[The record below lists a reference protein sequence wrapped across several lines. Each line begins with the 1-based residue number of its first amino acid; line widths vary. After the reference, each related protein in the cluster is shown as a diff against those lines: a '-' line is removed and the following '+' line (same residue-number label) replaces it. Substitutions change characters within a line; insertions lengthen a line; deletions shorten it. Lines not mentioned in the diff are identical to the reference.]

1 MKQLTYIGAFIGGA
15 IAGAASADMTC
26 NGKEHF
32 GFSVDVAFLVAYN
45 SDEEHIANPII
56 KAAIASSTAPN
67 PLAAPVF
74 ITNDS
79 DTPVPT
85 QAIV

>member
-1 MKQLTYIGAFIGGA
+1 
-15 IAGAASADMTC
+15 MTC

-45 SDEEHIANPII
+45 SDEATIANPII
-56 KAAIASSTAPN
+56 KAAIASATGAN
-67 PLAAPVF
+67 PLATPVF
-74 ITNDS
+74 ITNDG

-85 QAIV
+85 EAVTP

>member
-1 MKQLTYIGAFIGGA
+1 
-15 IAGAASADMTC
+15 MTC

-56 KAAIASSTAPN
+56 KAEVASAVGAN
-67 PLAAPVF
+67 PLATPVF
-74 ITNDS
+74 VTNDS
-79 DTPVPT
+79 DNPVIT
-85 QAIV
+85 DTV